1 MLNTHSVEQSLSN
14 IFESAE
20 FVPGTD
26 IRGMVNATA
35 PAFGLRPDYFVTVQ
49 EAQANSLPAQPLL
62 HTFAHHAPNWVKRA
76 WPQVKAPRAV
86 KPGLTHEEYI
96 QRIRDAAAC
105 SPALQEGEK
114 AKILAVKLMYG
125 IGNHARRGVTFFGKW
140 NNGCKDCPTVDLAEV
155 CASGEESPIQVAGT
169 TVHELGHVL
178 AGWSAGHGKEWKEAC
193 GRLGL
198 RHVKAAGTQYL
209 MASFQP
215 RIREVIASMGNPQDG
230 KPTFLDGSLAHGKA
244 GVCTMGYGTRG
255 GKSRGVGSGSRMLK
269 VACPEGN
276 CNDGRAYVA
285 RVAQGWLE
293 VGAPK
298 CPVHLAAMVRA

>member
-1 MLNTHSVEQSLSN
+1 MNAPLRLPFAFLERP
-14 IFESAE
+14 
-20 FVPGTD
+20 VP
-26 IRGMVNATA
+26 
-35 PAFGLRPDYFVTVQ
+35 
-49 EAQANSLPAQPLL
+49 QASRLPAQPP
-62 HTFAHHAPNWVKRA
+62 TFAKQAWSQNWALRA
-76 WPQVKAPRAV
+76 WSHPHAARVIM
-86 KPGLTHEEYI
+86 PGLTHEEYI
-96 QRIRDAAAC
+96 QNIRDAAAD
-105 SPALQEGEK
+105 SPALLEGER

-125 IGNHARRGVTFFGKW
+125 IGNHARRGVTYYGKW

-169 TVHELGHVL
+169 TIHELGHVL
-178 AGWSAGHGKEWKEAC
+178 AGWGAGHAKDWKAAC

-215 RIREVIASMGNPQDG
+215 RIRDVIGRMGNPQDG

-269 VACPEGN
+269 VVCVGGT
-276 CNDGRAYVA
+276 CGGYTA
-285 RVAQGWLE
+285 RVARSWLDL
-293 VGAPK
+293 GAPV
-298 CPVHLAAMVRA
+298 CPVDNLKMVQA